1 MSISSL
7 ELEPLVA
14 IDRLT
19 KRYPAAAA
27 GFGKPRAWVNAVN
40 GVSFDIRSGETL
52 GLVGESG
59 CGKSTTGQLLAR
71 LLEPTSGSI
80 RFRGRELTTLRGREI
95 RELRKHI
102 QLIFQDPYASLNPR
116 HTIGSILEEP
126 LRVHRIGSRAERRQ
140 QARDMLETVG
150 LDRSYAARYPH
161 ELSGGQ
167 RQRIGI
173 ARALMLR
180 PSFVVADEPVSAL
193 DVSVQSQILNLL
205 KELQRR
211 FALTTLFV
219 SHDLNVVQYMSDRV
233 AVMYLGTLVEL
244 APAETLFRGAVHPY
258 TRALLSAIPSVG
270 AGERRERIVLRGE
283 VPSPLHPPA
292 GCPFH
297 TRCPQAVAECAS
309 MLPDWKHVG
318 PDHYARCL
326 LI

>member
-1 MSISSL
+1 MSISS
-7 ELEPLVA
+7 LEPLVA

-19 KRYPAAAA
+19 KRYPAAA
-27 GFGKPRAWVNAVN
+27 GFGKPKAWVNAVN
-40 GVSFDIRSGETL
+40 GVSFNIRSGETL

-71 LLEPTSGSI
+71 LMEPTSGSI

-95 RELRKHI
+95 REMRKHI

-126 LRVHRIGSRAERRQ
+126 LRVHRSGSLAERRQ

-150 LDRSYAARYPH
+150 LDRSYASRYPH

-205 KELQRR
+205 KELQRH

-244 APAETLFRGAVHPY
+244 APAEALFRGAVHPY
-258 TRALLSAIPSVG
+258 TRALLSAIPSVRD
-270 AGERRERIVLRGE
+270 GERRERIVLRGE

-297 TRCPQAVAECAS
+297 TRCPQAAAECALV
-309 MLPDWKHVG
+309 LPDWKPVG
-318 PDHYARCL
+318 LDHYARCL

>member
-7 ELEPLVA
+7 EREPLVA

-27 GFGKPRAWVNAVN
+27 GFGKPKAWVNAVN
-40 GVSFDIRSGETL
+40 GVSFEIRSGETL

-80 RFRGRELTTLRGREI
+80 RFRGRELATLRGREI
-95 RELRKHI
+95 RDMRKHI

-126 LRVHRIGSRAERRQ
+126 LRVHRTGSSAERRQ

-244 APAETLFRGAVHPY
+244 APAETLFRSAVHPY
-258 TRALLSAIPSVG
+258 TRALISAIPSVRD
-270 AGERRERIVLRGE
+270 GERRERIVLRGE

-297 TRCPQAVAECAS
+297 TRCPQAVAECA
-309 MLPDWKHVG
+309 LVPPEWKSVG

-326 LI
+326 LT

>member
-7 ELEPLVA
+7 ELKPLVA

-19 KRYPAAAA
+19 KRYPAAAT

-40 GVSFDIRSGETL
+40 GVSFHIRSGETL

-71 LLEPTSGSI
+71 LMEPTSGSI

-95 RELRKHI
+95 REMRKHI

-126 LRVHRIGSRAERRQ
+126 LRVHRIGSLAERRQ

-150 LDRSYAARYPH
+150 LDRSYADRYPH

-180 PSFVVADEPVSAL
+180 PSFIVADEPVSAL

-244 APAETLFRGAVHPY
+244 APAETLFRGAAHPY
-258 TRALLSAIPSVG
+258 TRALISAIPSIR

-297 TRCPQAVAECAS
+297 TRCPQAVAECALV
-309 MLPDWKHVG
+309 LPDWKPVG

>member
-1 MSISSL
+1 MSSL
-7 ELEPLVA
+7 EREPLVA

-19 KRYPAAAA
+19 KRYPAAAT
-27 GFGKPRAWVNAVN
+27 GFGKPKAWVNAVN
-40 GVSFDIRSGETL
+40 GVSFEIRSGETL

-80 RFRGRELTTLRGREI
+80 RFRGRELTTLRAREV

-233 AVMYLGTLVEL
+233 AVMYLGTIVEL

-309 MLPDWKHVG
+309 RLPDWKHVG

-326 LI
+326 LT